1 MSVTFFI
8 FKRRGGFFAKI
19 TFFSLSKSK
28 VRNYL
33 HVSIILLSLTTI
45 VQKCNLFYSII
56 ERRVF
61 LIFFVL
67 KNQGKSFEKEK
78 KWMTFFAILHGYF
91 QSFWCCQIDC
101 SFSLASISLGWWIFL
116 RFFLLPSCQKV
127 VIIER
132 KWHDAKFWILH
143 LVFLKS
149 SPIHFTTNGWK
160 KRKI

>member
-1 MSVTFFI
+1 MSRIIFFLLNLATWVVFFEMEKSIFWLFFFVIFLSVTFFI

-78 KWMTFFAILHGYF
+78 KWMTFFFCFFA
-91 QSFWCCQIDC
+91 
-101 SFSLASISLGWWIFL
+101 WIFSI
-116 RFFLLPSCQKV
+116 FLMLPN
-127 VIIER
+127 
-132 KWHDAKFWILH
+132 WL
-143 LVFLKS
+143 
-149 SPIHFTTNGWK
+149 
-160 KRKI
+160 

>member
-1 MSVTFFI
+1 MCRELFFFLLNLATWVVFFEMEKSI
-8 FKRRGGFFAKI
+8 FWLFFCNFFECYIFLFLKGEEGFSQKLL
-19 TFFSLSKSK
+19 FFSLSKSK

-67 KNQGKSFEKEK
+67 KNQGKSFEKK
-78 KWMTFFAILHGYF
+78 KWMTFFAFLLHGYF

-101 SFSLASISLGWWIFL
+101 RFSLASISLGWWIFL
-116 RFFLLPSCQKV
+116 RFSCCLLV
-127 VIIER
+127 
-132 KWHDAKFWILH
+132 
-143 LVFLKS
+143 
-149 SPIHFTTNGWK
+149 K
-160 KRKI
+160 KLSL